1 METPNEPVITGLD
14 IPDTIIDDM
23 NFIIQKL
30 NSLHKAMLSLQQT
43 TIPVY
48 SKYMKYKYLNME
60 DRFVYERYIYRK
72 CDVINMVG
80 NLVNAWNTETGQ
92 YEYISDNSWVVKL
105 D

>member
-14 IPDTIIDDM
+14 IPNTIIDDM

-30 NSLHKAMLSLQQT
+30 NHLQRSMLSLQKT

-48 SKYMKYKYLNME
+48 SKYMKYKFLNLE
-60 DRFVYERYIYRK
+60 DKFVYESRIYKK
-72 CDVINMVG
+72 CDVINMLG
-80 NLVNAWNTETGQ
+80 NLVNSLNIETGQ
-92 YEYISDNSWVVKL
+92 YEYISDHSWVVKL